1 MISKELLSTVLG
13 IEVINFSHGGDFIEY
28 SAVGIL
34 RDINIFEL
42 ANKCKE
48 WVYKKSIYHISS
60 HIHGGGGY
68 ALVYQEYSEDCYFSC
83 IATTEPEAIFKA
95 CEWVIKQ

>member
-1 MISKELLSTVLG
+1 MISKELLSTVIG
-13 IEVINFSHGGDFIEY
+13 IEVINFSLGGYFIEY

-42 ANKCKE
+42 AHKCKE
-48 WVYKKSIYHISS
+48 LLIKKGYFFDISHSTMGLDCRVIVYGKGIK
-60 HIHGGGGY
+60 
-68 ALVYQEYSEDCYFSC
+68 EYF
-83 IATTEPEAIFKA
+83 IADTEEEAIFKA